1 MNFAIRSN
9 QLSARE
15 KDLMVKRMLNVKL
28 GTKIFGGFGML
39 SILLLVIACV
49 GLGALRIVV
58 NNWHKAD
65 LADEQIKTILEARR
79 HEKNFVIRGD
89 LEYVKNVETLAADFR
104 KKAEQST
111 DRNISREEK
120 KVQEQSLDEMNKYIS
135 AFHDYVAARKAQYEA
150 VADMGSRSLEVL
162 SEVQAIVTDQKS
174 QLDELL
180 KKTGDTDSSVQINDK
195 RSKIEDV
202 NRMATAFMEAR
213 SFEKE
218 YVASGDAKQRTEA
231 EKRIT
236 QVLDIAKE
244 LRSGLKQQTN
254 IAQIDKISASIRAY
268 SEGLSKLAKL
278 DGRKATADQK
288 MVNAARALQE
298 VCDKA
303 RAEFMDEMNRNVS
316 RAMFILTTGAGSGLL
331 IGIFLSVFLTRAI
344 TKPLKEVIKGL
355 LGGAEQVADAA
366 GHISETSQQMA
377 EGASEEAASIEQTS
391 SSLEEMS
398 SMTRQS
404 AENAKQAHVLMTET
418 RTTVTEA
425 SDSMT
430 NLMASMSEISKA
442 SEQTSKII
450 KTIDEIAFQ
459 TNLLALNAAVEAAR
473 AGEAGAGFA
482 VVADEVRNLAMRAAE
497 AAKNTAELIQAT
509 VVKINDGSQVVE
521 KTGGDFSRV
530 VDGAVQ
536 VAGLVGQMAS
546 ASGEQAQGI
555 DQISKAVAEI
565 DKVVQQSA
573 ANAEESAATSEEMS
587 AQAEQMMSFVQ
598 ELERIVNGSSKQ
610 RSDEKNTDCPR
621 STSALS
627 ISKSRK
633 PIFNGGIS
641 RKSGHVN
648 HGNSGG
654 NGAGVGNQKLAPA
667 QIIPFQEKESD
678 F

>member
-1 MNFAIRSN
+1 M
-9 QLSARE
+9 L
-15 KDLMVKRMLNVKL
+15 KRISNVKL
-28 GTKIFGGFGML
+28 GTKISGGFGML
-39 SILLLVIACV
+39 CILLLVVACV

-65 LADEQIKTILEARR
+65 IANEQIKTILEARR

-89 LEYVKNVETLAADFR
+89 FEYVKNVEALAADFR
-104 KKAEQST
+104 KKAEQSAG
-111 DRNISREEK
+111 RNVSPEEK
-120 KVQEQSLDEMNKYIS
+120 KAQEHSLEEMNKYIA
-135 AFHDYVAARKAQYEA
+135 AFHDYVAGRKAQDEA

-162 SEVQAIVTDQKS
+162 SEVQAILADQKS

-180 KKTGDTDSSVQINDK
+180 KKTGDSDSRVQINDK
-195 RSKIEDV
+195 RNKMEDA
-202 NRMATAFMEAR
+202 NRMATVFLEAR

-218 YVASGDAKQRTEA
+218 YVASGDAKHRTEA

-236 QVLDIAKE
+236 QVLDIAKDM
-244 LRSGLKQQTN
+244 RSSLKQQAN
-254 IAQIDKISASIRAY
+254 IAQIDKVSAAILAY
-268 SEGLSKLAKL
+268 SGGLAKL
-278 DGRKATADQK
+278 AEVDERKATADK
-288 MVNAARALQE
+288 RMVNAARALQE

-303 RAEFMDEMNRNVS
+303 RAEFVNEMNRNVS
-316 RAMFILTTGAGSGLL
+316 QAVFLLTAGAGGGLL
-331 IGIFLSVFLTRAI
+331 IGIFLSWFLTRAI
-344 TKPLKEVIKGL
+344 TKPLKEVINGL
-355 LGGAEQVADAA
+355 LGGAEQVSDAA

-404 AENAKQAHVLMTET
+404 AEHAKQANVLMTENG
-418 RTTVTEA
+418 TTVTEA
-425 SDSMT
+425 SGSMT
-430 NLMASMSEISKA
+430 RLMASMSEISKA

-497 AAKNTAELIQAT
+497 AAKNTSELIQAT
-509 VVKINDGSQVVE
+509 VVKINEGSRIVE
-521 KTGGDFSRV
+521 KTGGDFSKV
-530 VDGAVQ
+530 VGGAVQ

-546 ASGEQAQGI
+546 ASGEQAEGI

-573 ANAEESAATSEEMS
+573 ANAQESAATSEEMS
-587 AQAEQMMSFVQ
+587 AQAEQMMGFVQ
-598 ELERIVNGSSKQ
+598 ELERLVNGSSKQ
-610 RSDEKNTDCPR
+610 SSVGKDTDNLR
-621 STSALS
+621 TTGAFSN
-627 ISKSRK
+627 SKSK
-633 PIFNGGIS
+633 KTIFNGRIS
-641 RKSGHVN
+641 REPAPFNRGK
-648 HGNSGG
+648 SGG
-654 NGAGVGNQKLAPA
+654 NAAHVRNQELAPA
-667 QIIPFQEKESD
+667 QIIPFKENESD